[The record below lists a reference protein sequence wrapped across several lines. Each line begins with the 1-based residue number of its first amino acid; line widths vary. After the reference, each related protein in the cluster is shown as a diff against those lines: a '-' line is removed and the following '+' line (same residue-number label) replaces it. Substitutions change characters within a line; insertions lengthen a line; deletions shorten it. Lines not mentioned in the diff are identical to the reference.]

1 MLHFGERKK
10 IVDIPNGI
18 EHNLTK
24 RWLDW
29 IPNYPERI
37 YRNKTKISHPYWQN
51 INWGTSWC
59 QNPSV
64 KLLRQPVTHVI
75 WIQYAKGWHI
85 ISQCERR
92 EGLQEQNMWKEEALL
107 TARRGTSSFW
117 SFFSSWSVC
126 KGNLLLHNSFHQ
138 HKLFIQ
144 MADVG
149 PFFHFETCLEAV
161 GRYWGGPEG
170 NYLDWGEKL
179 GSSWIETR
187 KRAPRLKTSC
197 SHRQS
202 RHIRR
207 DRVARFK
214 PRADDTMSPEGH
226 FHIYEFSDQRVWEIY
241 DQCLLLLKK
250 RLTKVTRPTVNL
262 NHLPF
267 QVNERGPFKQCSF
280 HAMPFVDVRTNWC
293 LRGTHQYQVGHV

>member
-92 EGLQEQNMWKEEALL
+92 EGLQQQNMWEEEALL
-107 TARRGTSSFW
+107 TARRETSSFW
-117 SFFSSWSVC
+117 SFFSHEACAKEICCCTIHFSNTNFSYKW
-126 KGNLLLHNSFHQ
+126 
-138 HKLFIQ
+138 Q
-144 MADVG
+144 MLG
-149 PFFHFETCLEAV
+149 PSSTLRLVWKRWGGA
-161 GRYWGGPEG
+161 GGPEG
-170 NYLDWGEKL
+170 NYLDWREKL

-267 QVNERGPFKQCSF
+267 QVNEWGPFKHCSF
-280 HAMPFVDVRTNWC
+280 HAMPCVDVKTKWC
-293 LRGTHQYQVGHV
+293 LRGTHQY

>member
-107 TARRGTSSFW
+107 TARRETSSFW
-117 SFFSSWSVC
+117 SFFSHEECAKEICCCTIHFTNINFSYKW
-126 KGNLLLHNSFHQ
+126 
-138 HKLFIQ
+138 Q
-144 MADVG
+144 MLG
-149 PFFHFETCLEAV
+149 PSSTLRLVWKRWGGA
-161 GRYWGGPEG
+161 GGPEG
-170 NYLDWGEKL
+170 NYLDWREKL
-179 GSSWIETR
+179 GSSWIQTR

-250 RLTKVTRPTVNL
+250 DWRKWQDQQWTWITFLFRLMKGVHL
-262 NHLPF
+262 NNAVF
-267 QVNERGPFKQCSF
+267 MQC
-280 HAMPFVDVRTNWC
+280 PVLVWKLIDV
-293 LRGTHQYQVGHV
+293 